1 MMYKWLPVEES
12 DNVPN
17 FAHTTIGVGA
27 VVENDGNQILV
38 VKEKYFYKKPLWKLP
53 GGYVEPGRN
62 IRYLFL
68 FAMLVL
74 SLCMHVCVCL
84 FSLYTVNPK
93 P

>member
-17 FAHTTIGVGA
+17 FAHTMIGVGA
-27 VVENDGNQILV
+27 VVENDQNQILV
-38 VKEKYFYKKPLWKLP
+38 VKEKYFYKKSLWKLP

-68 FAMLVL
+68 IAMLVL
-74 SLCMHVCVCL
+74 SLCMYVCV
-84 FSLYTVNPK
+84 
-93 P
+93 